1 MNFNNYRVNID
12 RRGSIMR
19 ARACIKCK
27 KYVVIHP
34 NNPLNQNK
42 IELFERKHHLHTLI
56 TVDIDEIKD
65 QYQVFKINGIANS
78 SPMSA

>member
-1 MNFNNYRVNID
+1 
-12 RRGSIMR
+12 MR

-27 KYVVIHP
+27 EYIVIHA
-34 NNPLNQNK
+34 NNPQNQIK

-56 TVDIDEIKD
+56 TVDIGEIRD
-65 QYQVFKINGIANS
+65 QYQVFKNNGTTNS